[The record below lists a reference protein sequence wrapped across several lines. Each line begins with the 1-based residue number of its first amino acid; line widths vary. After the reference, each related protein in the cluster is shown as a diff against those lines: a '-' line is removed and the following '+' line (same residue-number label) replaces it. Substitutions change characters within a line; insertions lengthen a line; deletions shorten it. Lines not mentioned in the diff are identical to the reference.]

1 MKSVVCLLLLAT
13 VGSCFKLPWGPN
25 CKSGNY
31 YTGNEHDLPKDI
43 ATAIQ
48 KNPKAKAMLQ
58 NGMAVVSQVT
68 TAKGETFHVAHVENS
83 DTGDY
88 VRLKLSD
95 NPATTEELDYKE
107 YKKYT
112 HCKAA

>member
-48 KNPKAKAMLQ
+48 KNPKAKAML
-58 NGMAVVSQVT
+58 
-68 TAKGETFHVAHVENS
+68 
-83 DTGDY
+83 GDY

>member
-48 KNPKAKAMLQ
+48 KNPKAKAMLE
-58 NGMAVVSQVT
+58 NGMALVMEITEEGNTFYVADVGSP
-68 TAKGETFHVAHVENS
+68 ETDNRVH
-83 DTGDY
+83 
-88 VRLKLSD
+88 LKLSGD
-95 NPATTEELDYKE
+95 LGQVEELNDKKFE
-107 YKKYT
+107 KYT
-112 HCKAA
+112 RCKEA